1 MSFHTI
7 STEQKSNLYKN
18 LLTQLN
24 AISKPSNES
33 CHSIFDEQ
41 FSENTSSANEVKSW
55 DGILRSNF
63 GIVDL
68 HGICRRDRYH
78 PEMRIYYFRLSEAAI
93 CPIPRQQ
100 SKKNVRNLGGEGGFI
115 YLLGSSTSKKRSR
128 AHTAMH
134 RPRTT
139 TTKKR

>member
-33 CHSIFDEQ
+33 CHSIFDVQ

-78 PEMRIYYFRLSEAAI
+78 PEMRIYYFRFSEAA
-93 CPIPRQQ
+93 
-100 SKKNVRNLGGEGGFI
+100 S
-115 YLLGSSTSKKRSR
+115 
-128 AHTAMH
+128 
-134 RPRTT
+134 
-139 TTKKR
+139 